1 MGPVLGSARFTGEAI
16 VGWLEKKRDSCTGHR
31 ISVRF
36 HKERGES
43 KVGGWV
49 GAAPLSAHLRPG
61 PCVIMHCRL
70 RRHKLFIFLKSDFGQ
85 QFKTQA
91 VYRLRRYMYRLR
103 RYRQQQQLLM
113 LPHLGYI

>member
-16 VGWLEKKRDSCTGHR
+16 VGWLEKKDSCTGHR

-49 GAAPLSAHLRPG
+49 GAAPLSAHRRPG
-61 PCVIMHCRL
+61 RCVIMHCRL
-70 RRHKLFIFLKSDFGQ
+70 RRRNYH
-85 QFKTQA
+85 
-91 VYRLRRYMYRLR
+91 
-103 RYRQQQQLLM
+103 
-113 LPHLGYI
+113 HLIV